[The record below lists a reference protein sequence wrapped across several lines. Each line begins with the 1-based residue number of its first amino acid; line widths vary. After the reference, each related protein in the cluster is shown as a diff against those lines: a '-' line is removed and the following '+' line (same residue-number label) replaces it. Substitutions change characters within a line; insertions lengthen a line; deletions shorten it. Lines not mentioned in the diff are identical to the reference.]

1 MKGNNTVSKLIT
13 FLKLAK
19 TPRKLVRPMASNGLI
34 NWMSDETFIKLVFKA
49 SFGYELD
56 LNNPK
61 TFSEKLQWLKLYN
74 RRPEYTMMVDKYR
87 VRDYIREKIGE
98 EYLIPLLNVW
108 NSVEEIDFDSLPN
121 QFVLKCN
128 HDQGSVVIC
137 KDKSTFDVE
146 AAKRKLARKLKRNH
160 YWSIREWPYKNVK
173 PCIICEQYMQDDGGK
188 EELSDYKVLC
198 FNGEPKLIEVHR
210 GRFGGGHTQDIYD
223 LNWNKTKYYQP
234 DVPTSDEVMDKPVFA
249 EEMISLSRKLSDGIP
264 HVRVDWYYTNEHLY
278 FSELTFYDGSGFDPF
293 MDNQDLEIGSWLVL
307 PEKYNG

>member
-1 MKGNNTVSKLIT
+1 MGKVGTFFELIQ
-13 FLKLAK
+13 
-19 TPRKLVRPMASNGLI
+19 TPGKLVRPLARNGLI
-34 NWMSDETFIKLVFKA
+34 NWMSDETYIRLVFKA
-49 SFGYELD
+49 TFGYELD

-87 VRDYIREKIGE
+87 VREYIREKIGD

-108 NSVEEIDFDSLPN
+108 GSVEEIDFDKLPN

-137 KDKSTFDVE
+137 KDKAHFDID
-146 AAKRKLARKLKRNH
+146 AAKQKLARKLKRNH

-210 GRFGGGHTQDIYD
+210 GRFGGGHTQDFYD
-223 LNWNKTKYYQP
+223 TDWKKTVYNQP
-234 DVPTSDEVMDKPVFA
+234 DVPMSDEVMDKPVFA
-249 EEMISLSRKLSDGIP
+249 DEILGLSRMLSAGIP
-264 HVRVDWYYTNEHLY
+264 HVRVDWYYTNGHLY
-278 FSELTFYDGSGFDPF
+278 FSELTFFDASGFDPF
-293 MDNQDLEIGSWLVL
+293 ADDQDAEIGSWLVL

>member
-1 MKGNNTVSKLIT
+1 MGKVGTFFELIQ
-13 FLKLAK
+13 
-19 TPRKLVRPMASNGLI
+19 TPGKLVRPLASNGLI
-34 NWMSDETFIKLVFKA
+34 NWMSDETYIRLVFKA
-49 SFGYELD
+49 TFGYELD

-87 VRDYIREKIGE
+87 VREYIREKIGD
-98 EYLIPLLNVW
+98 EYLIPLLNAW
-108 NSVEEIDFDSLPN
+108 NSVEEIDFEALPN

-137 KDKSTFDVE
+137 RDKSIFDVE

-210 GRFGGGHTQDIYD
+210 GRFGGGHTQDFYD
-223 LNWNKTKYYQP
+223 TDWKKTVYNQP
-234 DVPTSDEVMDKPVFA
+234 DVPMSDEVMDKPVFA
-249 EEMISLSRKLSDGIP
+249 DEMLELSRRLSAGIP
-264 HVRVDWYYTNEHLY
+264 HVRVDWYYTNGHLY
-278 FSELTFYDGSGFDPF
+278 FSELTFYDASGFDPF
-293 MDNQDLEIGSWLVL
+293 ADNQDAEIGSWLVL
-307 PEKYNG
+307 PERYNR

>member
-1 MKGNNTVSKLIT
+1 MSKLIT

-19 TPRKLVRPMASNGLI
+19 NPGKLVRPMASNGLI

-49 SFGYELD
+49 TFGYELD
-56 LNNPK
+56 LDNPQ

-87 VRDYIREKIGE
+87 VREYIREKIGD

-108 NSVEEIDFDSLPN
+108 NSVEEIDFDALPN
-121 QFVLKCN
+121 QFALKCN

-137 KDKSTFDVE
+137 KDKSNFDVE
-146 AAKRKLARKLKRNH
+146 DAKRKLARKLNRNH

-173 PCIICEQYMQDDGGK
+173 PCIICEQYMQDDSGK

-234 DVPTSDEVMDKPVFA
+234 DVPTSDEVMDKPVFT

-264 HVRVDWYYTNEHLY
+264 HVRVDWYYTNGHLY